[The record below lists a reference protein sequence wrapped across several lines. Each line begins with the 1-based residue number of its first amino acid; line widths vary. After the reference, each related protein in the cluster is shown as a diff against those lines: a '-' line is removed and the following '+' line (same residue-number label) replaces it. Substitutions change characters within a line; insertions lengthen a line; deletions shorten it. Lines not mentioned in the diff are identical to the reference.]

1 MMSGFA
7 GLILAAGH
15 GTRMKSGLLKVL
27 HPVMGVPMVSLVV
40 DALREAG
47 IDRPTVVIGYQ
58 GERVRTTL
66 GDVADYVRQEEQ
78 RGTGHAVSAAS
89 ERLADCRDVLVV
101 NGDVPLVTA
110 DMLRRLMRRHRDSGA
125 AATLLTAVM
134 DDPTGL
140 GRVVRDENGDLVNI
154 VEEADASHAEAAITE
169 INTAIACF
177 RVEALLEAL
186 PLIRPDNVQGEYYL
200 PDVFPLLHD
209 RGRTVQTVQAA
220 DIRSVLGV
228 NTRQE
233 LAEVTD
239 ILRHR
244 IIEALMDRGVTV
256 MDPSTTWIYP
266 EVEVG
271 CDTVIYPFTTIE
283 TGCRIGSQCT
293 IGPMSHLIDARLG
306 DDVSIWYSVV
316 TESTL
321 GDGVTVGPYAH
332 LRPGN
337 ELADGVKVGNFAEL
351 KNSRIEK
358 GTKIPHHSY
367 VGDADIGE
375 GVNVGAGTITVN
387 YDGRNKHRTVIGDG
401 AFIGCNSNLIAPLT
415 VGRGGLV
422 AAGSTINRDV
432 PPDSL
437 AVARNRQENKEGAA
451 RRYLRRD

>member
-1 MMSGFA
+1 MSGFA

-27 HPVMGVPMVSLVV
+27 HPIMGVPMVSLVV

-58 GERVRTTL
+58 GERVRATL
-66 GDVADYVRQEEQ
+66 GDAADYVHQEEQ
-78 RGTGHAVSAAS
+78 RGTGHAVSSAS
-89 ERLADCRDVLVV
+89 ESLADCRDVLVV

-110 DMLRRLMRRHRDSGA
+110 DMLSRLMRRHRESGA

-154 VEEADASHAEAAITE
+154 VEEADASHAEAALKE

-200 PDVFPLLHD
+200 PDVFPLLHE
-209 RGRTVQTVQAA
+209 RGRTVQTVQAI

-244 IIEALMDRGVTV
+244 IIGDVMDRGVTV

-266 EVEVG
+266 RVTVG
-271 CDTVIYPFTTIE
+271 CDTVIHPFTTIE

-293 IGPMSHLIDARLG
+293 IGPMSHLINARLG
-306 DDVSIWYSVV
+306 DDVLVWHSVV

-351 KNSRIEK
+351 KNSRIDK
-358 GTKIPHHSY
+358 GSKIPHHSY
-367 VGDADIGE
+367 VGDADVGE

-387 YDGRNKHRTVIGDG
+387 YDGRNKHRTVLGDG

-437 AVARNRQENKEGAA
+437 AVARTRQENREGAA